1 MVVTGMLGIP
11 SWVVDARHAAAH
23 GLLPPLGTLRSC
35 LDVAFRW
42 IRAEYWEKVSDEI
55 KKKLTGNTAPASK
68 VTKYSLAIMDEYW
81 RRIGGE
87 SKHLPAQA
95 ANELKFLE
103 PRDLVLLLNGSSFL
117 AVPEHS
123 MSKLC
128 TQCEDVMK
136 QASKHDLNEDLY
148 FLPVL
153 PKKLSS
159 FWGHVL
165 KRVCTA
171 DNNFLTNL
179 SQALLECV
187 HIDVH
192 STRDVVRYGGW
203 IQFILQDFRQ
213 DNSKCVISWGDLL
226 HSCKSNPGPLS
237 AGVMKIITENL
248 KNTSLYSATRL
259 AQLLAAS
266 KLLTLSERVA
276 LCLPPQLDS
285 VKLKGNEEFVV
296 DLISVVERAKKRG
309 HHTDGDVE
317 EQKIFRPDNSGFGRV
332 PTLSGTGMSEDK
344 QAVLLNLP
352 RQLDKERSNANTTT
366 GSSQNS
372 KQTVDDDKE
381 MDTNQSPSSESLADS
396 NMPDPQN
403 CLQIQEMG
411 TDDVCLQDL
420 VHSRTQRIKTS
431 LKLL

>member
-1 MVVTGMLGIP
+1 MLLHHVPYI
-11 SWVVDARHAAAH
+11 
-23 GLLPPLGTLRSC
+23 LFPLKC
-35 LDVAFRW
+35 VAFVF
-42 IRAEYWEKVSDEI
+42 I
-55 KKKLTGNTAPASK
+55 
-68 VTKYSLAIMDEYW
+68 
-81 RRIGGE
+81 
-87 SKHLPAQA
+87 
-95 ANELKFLE
+95 
-103 PRDLVLLLNGSSFL
+103 
-117 AVPEHS
+117 
-123 MSKLC
+123 
-128 TQCEDVMK
+128 
-136 QASKHDLNEDLY
+136 DLNEDLY

-179 SQALLECV
+179 SRALLECV

-266 KLLTLSERVA
+266 ELLTLSERVA
-276 LCLPPQLDS
+276 LCLPPRLDS

-317 EQKIFRPDNSGFGRV
+317 EQKIFRPDNSMCV
-332 PTLSGTGMSEDK
+332 VCTWDLASACTVV
-344 QAVLLNLP
+344 QAIHPYMLPSVHVLDASTHMKS
-352 RQLDKERSNANTTT
+352 RW
-366 GSSQNS
+366 
-372 KQTVDDDKE
+372 
-381 MDTNQSPSSESLADS
+381 
-396 NMPDPQN
+396 
-403 CLQIQEMG
+403 LQACMH
-411 TDDVCLQDL
+411 TF
-420 VHSRTQRIKTS
+420 SRHT
-431 LKLL
+431 